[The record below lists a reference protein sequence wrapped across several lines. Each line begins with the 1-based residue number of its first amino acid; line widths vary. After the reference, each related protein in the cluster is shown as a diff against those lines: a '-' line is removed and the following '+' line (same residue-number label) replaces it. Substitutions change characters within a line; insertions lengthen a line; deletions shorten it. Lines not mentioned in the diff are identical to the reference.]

1 LLGFISFSWISKLF
15 FLSKKVKYFS
25 KYCIGMKFLGSS
37 KLYGKNQITVPKE
50 VVTILQVEQ
59 GQQILFLQDEQGNVF
74 LTKEVTLPSKKG

>member
-1 LLGFISFSWISKLF
+1 
-15 FLSKKVKYFS
+15 
-25 KYCIGMKFLGSS
+25 MKFLGSS

-59 GQQILFLQDEQGNVF
+59 GQQILFLQDEHGNVF